1 MARTGAGVNMGH
13 LNMSEKQQEAFQHL
27 CNLITC
33 LAGSVGDVSVAI
45 TPKALPVNQAAKYI
59 AVSRSQLYELEK
71 QQKIKRIKNSKPV
84 AFRVSVLDKYL
95 DDLEK
100 G

>member
-1 MARTGAGVNMGH
+1 
-13 LNMSEKQQEAFQHL
+13 MSDKQQEAFQHL

-33 LAGSVGDVSVAI
+33 LSGSAGDVSVAI
-45 TPKALPVNQAAKYI
+45 KPKALPVKEAAKYI
-59 AVSRSQLYELEK
+59 AVSRSRLYELVNEG
-71 QQKIKRIKNSKPV
+71 KIKKINNSSPV

>member
-1 MARTGAGVNMGH
+1 
-13 LNMSEKQQEAFQHL
+13 MSDKQQEAFQHL

-33 LAGSVGDVSVAI
+33 LSGGMGDVSVAI
-45 TPKALPVNQAAKYI
+45 KPKALPLKEAAKYI
-59 AVSRSQLYELEK
+59 AVSRSRIYELERENK
-71 QQKIKRIKNSKPV
+71 LHRIKNSSPV
-84 AFRVSVLDKYL
+84 AYRISVLDKYL

>member
-1 MARTGAGVNMGH
+1 
-13 LNMSEKQQEAFQHL
+13 MSEKQQEAFQHL

-33 LAGSVGDVSVAI
+33 LAGSASDVAVAI
-45 TPKALPVNQAAKYI
+45 APKALPVKEAAKYI

-71 QQKIKRIKNSKPV
+71 QGKIKRIKNSSPV
-84 AFRVSVLDKYL
+84 AFRVSALDKYL